1 MTRVQRLPSPTRI
14 ITAVKTRTNH
24 YETTAQITRDL
35 DRDSKAILDF
45 GHEVQETSGKI
56 GEFELSEVCEAD
68 EVYMTA
74 REKGR
79 GDFEGDK
86 PPVLTLVRRCGLTDE
101 FDSSYAR
108 IYRKP
113 TKKSQPTAMV
123 VLFSVR
129 MAIRSMKISRRRGDW
144 TVIWPSPTPIPPP
157 SVMLTRTPVRTGMAS
172 FANGWRSLEVS
183 RSTTSRNISTFLH

>member
-14 ITAVKTRTNH
+14 ITAGKTRTNH

-35 DRDSKAILDF
+35 DRDSEAVLDF
-45 GHEVQETSGKI
+45 GHEVQEISGKI

-129 MAIRSMKISRRRGDW
+129 VAIRSMKISRRRGGLDGH
-144 TVIWPSPTPIPPP
+144 P
-157 SVMLTRTPVRTGMAS
+157 LRYLRH
-172 FANGWRSLEVS
+172 R
-183 RSTTSRNISTFLH
+183 